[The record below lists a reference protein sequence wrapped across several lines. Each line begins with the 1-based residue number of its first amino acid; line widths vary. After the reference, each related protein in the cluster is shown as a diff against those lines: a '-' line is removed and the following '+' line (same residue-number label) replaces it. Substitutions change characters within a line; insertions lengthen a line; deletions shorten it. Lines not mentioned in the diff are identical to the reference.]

1 METDKSTR
9 SRGIII
15 KQGDTPEP
23 VLTHCKGCSKLSSFD
38 WVDDTPKTLQ
48 NYDIV
53 EVQFKNTRKAFFR
66 NANQLH
72 LNKGDIIAVEASPG
86 HDIGVVSLT
95 GWLVLRQLKKLNIDP
110 ESTEFKKIYRKAK
123 PVDTEKWLEAI
134 ALEHT
139 TMIKARG
146 LAENLKLNMKI
157 GDVEYQ
163 GDKTKAIFYYIAD
176 ERVDFR
182 ELIKILAEEFKIRVE
197 MRQIGARQ
205 EAGRIGGIGSCGR
218 ELCCSTWVTNFISVT
233 TNSAR
238 VQEISLNPQKL
249 AGQCSKLKCCLNYEL
264 DCYVDARKDFPE
276 TNIPL
281 ETKDATFYHLKTD
294 IFNRTMWFSSS
305 PDLAVNVT
313 PVPVDRVIE
322 IVEMNKKGIRAN
334 RLVEERLEQPLE
346 KIKLDYHGV
355 IEEGSLT
362 RFDERSQPK
371 KKKKKHKPRNP
382 DNNVQS

>member
-1 METDKSTR
+1 VETDKSTR

-53 EVQFKNTRKAFFR
+53 EVQFKNTRKSFFR

-110 ESTEFKKIYRKAK
+110 ESTELKKIYRKAK

-146 LAENLKLNMKI
+146 LAESLKLNMKI

-281 ETKDATFYHLKTD
+281 ETKDATFYHMKTD

-305 PDLAVNVT
+305 PEMAVNVT

-322 IVEMNKKGIRAN
+322 VMEMNKKGLRAS

-346 KIKLDYHGV
+346 KVKLDYHGV